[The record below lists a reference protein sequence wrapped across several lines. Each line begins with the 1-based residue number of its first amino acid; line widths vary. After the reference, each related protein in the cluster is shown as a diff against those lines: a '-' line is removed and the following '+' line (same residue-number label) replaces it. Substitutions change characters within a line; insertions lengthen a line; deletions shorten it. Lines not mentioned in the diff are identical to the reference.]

1 MMDFDMRDFEK
12 AVNILVDNLIDT
24 ADELFANDEVKAYFE
39 KWYGYE
45 AGMDDELH
53 LLVQYIHD
61 KY

>member
-12 AVNILVDNLIDT
+12 AVNLLVDNLIDT
-24 ADELFANDEVKAYFE
+24 ADELFASDEVKAYFK

-53 LLVQYIHD
+53 MLVRYIDD